1 MYSINKALEINY
13 KHKSASSDA
22 LLSFVEAIKNDDK
35 TKNSILLEAARMIF
49 APPET
54 GLTSKGDKLN
64 MKLLDTI
71 RDISPVNKSN

>member
-1 MYSINKALEINY
+1 M
-13 KHKSASSDA
+13 
-22 LLSFVEAIKNDDK
+22 F
-35 TKNSILLEAARMIF
+35 F

-54 GLTSKGDKLN
+54 GLTSKEDKLN